1 MAGNNPHDAG
11 LIKAMLVDA
20 NENPEITCVDRFS
33 DIVAALE
40 KEDFSALILDIN
52 LPDQSGVENISQISN
67 QFPDLP
73 LVVMTGAS
81 EMGKALASLRS
92 GAQDYLLRDE
102 MNPSLLVRSLR
113 YARERKIIEQELRL
127 ALKATVQKN
136 QELERLSRHDPLT
149 GLPNRRFF
157 DEAAAR
163 EIEHARQSGNVLALL
178 YFDIAGFKKVN
189 DVYGHAVG
197 DRLLREVT
205 DAVGRKLADED
216 TLARIGGDE
225 FVILTRP
232 LDSPA
237 HAYPIATRVIDAIRQ
252 PFLITDWTIEVSANV
267 GIATFPQSGSLEL
280 LVRHADIAMSEAK
293 KKRDHFPHFYT
304 RSLERH
310 YHRLV
315 CIERALPASTLNDE
329 IRTVCQP
336 VIAIGRPGEV
346 GLEALSRWQ
355 SPDLGVIA
363 PDEFIPIAESAG
375 FANDILSIGL
385 RNVSEMLRGFNL
397 KPNGRLSFNVAPV
410 QLLDCHFTSRLLD
423 QLAGL
428 NLNPHQL
435 CVEITERELVQNIA
449 ACDSQLRRLREAGIA
464 IALDDFG
471 TGFSSIAHLVNLPI
485 DILKIDRSLIDGIDT
500 NPKNQALTAG
510 IIEMAHRLGLTVTA
524 EGVEREEEL
533 TLLTGLECDRIQGYL
548 ITRPLEPDAFAG
560 FLANF
565 IGPVVETE

>member
-315 CIERALPASTLNDE
+315 CIERALPASTLND
-329 IRTVCQP
+329 
-336 VIAIGRPGEV
+336 
-346 GLEALSRWQ
+346 
-355 SPDLGVIA
+355 
-363 PDEFIPIAESAG
+363 
-375 FANDILSIGL
+375 
-385 RNVSEMLRGFNL
+385 
-397 KPNGRLSFNVAPV
+397 
-410 QLLDCHFTSRLLD
+410 
-423 QLAGL
+423 
-428 NLNPHQL
+428 
-435 CVEITERELVQNIA
+435 
-449 ACDSQLRRLREAGIA
+449 
-464 IALDDFG
+464 
-471 TGFSSIAHLVNLPI
+471 
-485 DILKIDRSLIDGIDT
+485 
-500 NPKNQALTAG
+500 
-510 IIEMAHRLGLTVTA
+510 
-524 EGVEREEEL
+524 
-533 TLLTGLECDRIQGYL
+533 
-548 ITRPLEPDAFAG
+548 
-560 FLANF
+560 
-565 IGPVVETE
+565 